1 MFSSRRNTNRMIFRR
16 RMYLD
21 NTATTR
27 TRREVV
33 SAMSKY
39 FGTTYAN
46 PSSIHE
52 SGLIA
57 RGSIEMARERIAG
70 VLGCRSEEIIFAG
83 SGSEANNTALCGVA
97 EANKSR
103 GRHIITSPLEHSSIL
118 NTCRALEENGFEVTY
133 LRVNQ
138 SGHIDLDHLAHAIR
152 NDTILVSLGYVNN
165 EIGTIQDV
173 GRTVEIVKSRGVL
186 LHFDAVQALP
196 YLDVNMKE
204 IGADL
209 MSFSGHKLYA
219 PKGVGL
225 LYVRSGTPLKP
236 HIHGGMQEF
245 GLRSGTENV
254 PYAVGLSQA
263 ILLNAREKEGYVS
276 RLQQLRDKMIRGI
289 LQSIPDSML
298 TGDPVRRAPN
308 HASFCFKG
316 LNGKMLVRELSQFA
330 IEASSGS
337 ACSSPRNDPSHV
349 LLACG
354 VPPEYLYGSL
364 RLTLGRYNSHRDVSR
379 LIRILPGVIAGMRT
393 KPASYYNEPIFVSQ
407 EDFHNR
413 RKTGNNLLVLDV
425 RPIRYPDRMIPGSLH
440 VPGWR
445 IAKHVRG
452 LRPGTEIVL
461 VCYHGDVISPRIHED
476 LYRKGFHNVKVL
488 KGGLFGYSAKD
499 D

>member
-1 MFSSRRNTNRMIFRR
+1 MFSPRRI
-16 RMYLD
+16 YLD

-27 TRREVV
+27 TRREVA
-33 SAMSKY
+33 SAISTY
-39 FGTTYAN
+39 FGKTYAN

-70 VLGCRSEEIIFAG
+70 VLGCRSEEIVFTG
-83 SGSEANNTALCGVA
+83 SGSEANNAALYGVA
-97 EANKSR
+97 EAMGAK
-103 GRHIITSPLEHSSIL
+103 GRHVITSPLEHSSIL
-118 NTCRALEENGFEVTY
+118 NTCRALEEKGFDVTY

-138 SGHIDLDHLAHAIR
+138 SGQFDLDHLTEAIKG
-152 NDTILVSLGYVNN
+152 DTILVSLGFVNN

-173 GRTVEIVKSRGVL
+173 GRIVEIVKSRGVL

-196 YLDVNMKE
+196 YLDLNMKD

-225 LYVRSGTPLKP
+225 LYVRTGTPLKP

-254 PYAVGLSQA
+254 PYAVGISRA
-263 ILLNAREKEGYVS
+263 IVLNAKEKQGYVS
-276 RLQQLRDKMIRGI
+276 KLLQLRDRLIQGV
-289 LQSIPDSML
+289 LQNIPDAMI
-298 TGDPVRRAPN
+298 TGDRVRRAPN

-316 LNGKMLVRELSQFA
+316 INGKMLVRELSQFG

-349 LLACG
+349 LVACD

-364 RLTLGRYNSHRDVSR
+364 RLTLGRYNSKRDVDR
-379 LIRILPGVIAGMRT
+379 LIRILPGIIARMRT
-393 KPASYYNEPIFVSQ
+393 NAASYHNEPIFLSQ
-407 EDFHNR
+407 EDFR
-413 RKTGNNLLVLDV
+413 ERQKTRSDLLVLDV
-425 RPIRYPDRMIPGSLH
+425 RPVRYPARMIPGSLH

-445 IAKHVRG
+445 ITKYVRG
-452 LRPGTEIVL
+452 MKPETEMVL
-461 VCYHGDVISPRIHED
+461 VCYQGDVISPRIHEE

-488 KGGLFGYSAKD
+488 KGGLFGYSSQKE
-499 D
+499 

>member
-1 MFSSRRNTNRMIFRR
+1 MFSPRRIYM
-16 RMYLD
+16 D

-33 SAMSKY
+33 SAMSEY
-39 FGTTYAN
+39 FGKTYAN

-70 VLGCRSEEIIFAG
+70 VLGCRSEEIIFTG

-97 EANKSR
+97 EAKR
-103 GRHIITSPLEHSSIL
+103 GHGRHIITSPIEHSSVL
-118 NTCRALEENGFEVTY
+118 NTCRALEEKGFEVTY
-133 LRVNQ
+133 LRVDHNGQ
-138 SGHIDLDHLAHAIR
+138 FDLDDLVGAIR
-152 NDTILVSLGYVNN
+152 NDTILVSLGFINN

-173 GRTVEIVKSRGVL
+173 GRIVEIVKPRGVL
-186 LHFDAVQALP
+186 LHLDAVQALP
-196 YLDVNMKE
+196 YLDLNMKE

-225 LYVRSGTPLKP
+225 LYVRTGTPLMP

-263 ILLNAREKEGYVS
+263 IVLNAREKQGYVS
-276 RLQQLRDKMIRGI
+276 QLLQLRDRLIRGI
-289 LQSIPDSML
+289 LQNIPDAMI

-316 LNGKMLVRELSQFA
+316 VNGKMLVRELSQYGT
-330 IEASSGS
+330 EASSGS

-354 VPPEYLYGSL
+354 VPPAYLYGSL
-364 RLTLGRYNSHRDVSR
+364 RLTLGRYNSKRDVDR
-379 LIRILPGVIAGMRT
+379 LIHKLPGIIAGMRT
-393 KPASYYNEPIFVSQ
+393 NAAPYHNEPIFLSQ
-407 EDFHNR
+407 EDFR
-413 RKTGNNLLVLDV
+413 ERQKTGNNLLVLDV
-425 RPIRYPDRMIPGSLH
+425 RPVRYPTRMIPGSLH

-445 IAKHVRG
+445 IMKYVRG
-452 LRPGTEIVL
+452 MRPETEIIL
-461 VCYHGDVISPRIHED
+461 VCYQGDVISPRIHEE

-488 KGGLFGYSAKD
+488 KGGLFGYAAPKE
-499 D
+499 

>member
-1 MFSSRRNTNRMIFRR
+1 MIFQRR
-16 RMYLD
+16 IYLD

-33 SAMSKY
+33 SGMARY
-39 FGTTYAN
+39 FGKTYAN

-70 VLGCRSEEIIFAG
+70 VMGCRSEEIIFTG
-83 SGSEANNTALCGVA
+83 SGSEANNAALCGVA
-97 EANKSR
+97 EAMSGR
-103 GRHIITSPLEHSSIL
+103 GRHIITSPIEHSSVL
-118 NTCRALEENGFEVTY
+118 NTCRSLEEKGFEVTY
-133 LRVNQ
+133 LRVDR
-138 SGHIDLDHLAHAIR
+138 SGRFDPDHLAGTIR

-173 GRTVEIVKSRGVL
+173 GRIVEIVKSRGVL
-186 LHFDAVQALP
+186 LHLDAVQALP
-196 YLDVNMKE
+196 YLHLNTKE

-225 LYVRSGTPLKP
+225 LYVRTGTSLKP
-236 HIHGGMQEF
+236 LIHGGMQEF

-254 PYAVGLSQA
+254 PYALGLSRA
-263 ILLNAREKEGYVS
+263 IVLNAKEKQRYVS
-276 RLQQLRDKMIRGI
+276 RLLQLREMLIRGI
-289 LQSIPDSML
+289 LQNVPDAMI
-298 TGDPVRRAPN
+298 TGDPVLRVPN

-316 LNGKMLVRELSQFA
+316 VNGKMLVRELSQHG

-354 VPPEYLYGSL
+354 VPPDYLYGSL
-364 RLTLGRYNSHRDVSR
+364 RLTLGRYNSKRDVDR
-379 LIRILPGVIAGMRT
+379 LIRILPGIIAGMRT
-393 KPASYYNEPIFVSQ
+393 NAASYHNAPVFLSQ
-407 EDFHNR
+407 EDFR
-413 RKTGNNLLVLDV
+413 EKQKSGINLLVLDV
-425 RPIRYPDRMIPGSLH
+425 RPVRYPVRMIPGSLH

-445 IAKHVRG
+445 IMNYVRG
-452 LRPGTEIVL
+452 IKPETEIVL
-461 VCYHGDVISPRIHED
+461 VCYQGDVISPRVHEE
-476 LYRKGFHNVKVL
+476 LYRKGFYNVKVL
-488 KGGLFGYSAKD
+488 KGGLFGYITQKD
-499 D
+499 